1 MILILQANY
10 CAGCGTARNALV
22 SAGPTAEHYDDDR
35 FTLYKQLSDMD
46 IHTWTAYLF
55 AAIVIAVSPGS
66 GAVLAMSEGL
76 NRGVRRS
83 SVTIAGLQ
91 AGLVVV
97 LLIAGAGVGS
107 LLLASEIAFTVV
119 KTLGAAYL
127 IWIGLAQWRSAG
139 NSTQNAAGVSAS
151 TESTLAAKANPAGDT
166 KRQFIKGFLTNVT
179 NPKGI
184 VFMVAVLP
192 QFLTPDRPLWLQL
205 LVLTVTTVVVDTT
218 VMHGYA
224 FAASRLQKLFS
235 NAQAMRAQNRIFGGL
250 LMAVGTGL
258 FFVKRSQNAL
268 GPSA

>member
-1 MILILQANY
+1 
-10 CAGCGTARNALV
+10 
-22 SAGPTAEHYDDDR
+22 
-35 FTLYKQLSDMD
+35 MD

-55 AAIVIAVSPGS
+55 ASIVIAVSPGS
-66 GAVLAMSEGL
+66 GAVLAMSQGL
-76 NRGVRRS
+76 NRGLRRS

-107 LLLASEIAFTVV
+107 LLLASEVAFTVV

-127 IWIGLAQWRSAG
+127 IWIGLAQWRSA
-139 NSTQNAAGVSAS
+139 AATPKAGAELVGTDMTAS
-151 TESTLAAKANPAGDT
+151 PSSSSPKGDAR
-166 KRQFIKGFLTNVT
+166 RQFIKGFLTNVT

-192 QFLTPDRPLWLQL
+192 QFLTPERPLWLQL
-205 LVLTVTTVVVDTT
+205 LVLTVTTVAVDTT

-235 NAQAMRAQNRIFGGL
+235 NAKALRAQNRIFGGL
-250 LMAVGTGL
+250 LMAVGAGL

-268 GPSA
+268 P